1 MKACMSHMSAAL
13 SALWK
18 LIGPIPSGDAL
29 PRDYPFVASDVAQL
43 QRVRAAPGSAALD
56 AASCADL
63 LLDDYAARLS
73 AGVSIFGQQVLHQR
87 LRTGL
92 APAARDALGERLDT
106 LLSDPE
112 RLDELARDLRALRDA
127 DTETAALLF
136 EEAIAPAPWWAGRTW
151 PLPLALAAACAAAM
165 MVTPLAWV
173 AAFGLLY
180 LLLAGQLRHAER
192 VEAWQRKLDALQLLL
207 RTCTILGARTEPLLH
222 GFAADR
228 AAASALN
235 RALTRSPVTALV
247 PGLRT
252 YLDWF
257 MLDNVNHYYRTRALV
272 DSRRELLRACF
283 LRCANL
289 EADIALARHLLATP
303 LHSRAKFGAV
313 DVLVLEQAVHPL
325 LPQAQPL
332 SLALKGK
339 GAFVSG
345 QNGAGKSTL
354 LRTVGLNLVAAR
366 AFGFCYAAAA
376 CVPDLPVYT
385 SMQSEDALLGGE
397 SLYMAELRRAR
408 ELLAAADGAHP
419 GICLIDEIFRGTN
432 HMESVSAAAAVLD
445 ALAGKGLILVSSHNL
460 VLASLLAHRLAPW
473 CVAIDAG
480 GKLALRPG
488 VLAHTNGI
496 ALLAERDF
504 GGAVQANA
512 GKVFDWLSQYLAHP
526 ADGARVLAA

>member
-1 MKACMSHMSAAL
+1 MKENMFRMSAAW
-13 SALWK
+13 SAFWK
-18 LIGPIPSGDAL
+18 LIVPTAAEDAP

-43 QRVRAAPGSAALD
+43 QRLRPAAGGAALD
-56 AASCADL
+56 AATWADL

-87 LRTGL
+87 LRAGM
-92 APAARDALGERLDT
+92 APDDRDALGDRLDT
-106 LLSDPE
+106 LLSDTARLGALE
-112 RLDELARDLRALRDA
+112 RDMRVLRNA
-127 DTETAALLF
+127 DSETAALLF
-136 EEAIAPAPWWAGRTW
+136 EEAIDPAPWWAGRTW
-151 PLPLALAAACAAAM
+151 LLPPALAGACAAATT
-165 MVTPLAWV
+165 VTPLAWL

-180 LLLAGQLRHAER
+180 LLLAGQMGHAER
-192 VEAWQRKLDALQLLL
+192 IEAWKRKLDALQLLL
-207 RTCTILGARTEPLLH
+207 RTSSVLGARGGPLLRDF
-222 GFAADR
+222 GADR
-228 AAASALN
+228 AAAGVLN
-235 RALTRSPVTALV
+235 RALTRSPVTAMV

-257 MLDNVNHYYRTRALV
+257 MLDNVNHYYRTRTLV
-272 DSRRELLRACF
+272 ATRRELLRACY

-303 LHSRAKFGAV
+303 RHCRAQFGAV
-313 DVLVLEQAVHPL
+313 GVLAMELAVHPL
-325 LPQAQPL
+325 LARAQPL
-332 SLALKGK
+332 SLALEGK

-345 QNGAGKSTL
+345 QNGIGKSTL
-354 LRTVGLNLVAAR
+354 LRAVGLNLVTAR
-366 AFGFCYAAAA
+366 AFGFCYAQAAR
-376 CVPDLPVYT
+376 VPDLPVYT

-408 ELLAAADGAHP
+408 ELLAAADGPHP

-432 HMESVSAAAAVLD
+432 HIESVAAAAAVLD
-445 ALAGKGLILVSSHNL
+445 ALAGKGMIFVSSHNL

-473 CVAIDAG
+473 CVALDEG
-480 GKLALRPG
+480 GALALRPG

-512 GKVFDWLSQYLAHP
+512 GKVFDWLSGYLAHP
-526 ADGARVLAA
+526 ADGARILA